1 MSDRLGVGVS
11 QMELVDVGRY
21 LERDVRVAALV
32 LALEAPAEHTVR
44 RAELGQ
50 ASAAEPIFTFTHSS
64 RARVAKMTPPNVVG
78 ARDRPGHDGH
88 RGGVRRRMAAAVAAA
103 IILAGAALIVAP
115 QPDRPLPPRPF
126 LAGQS
131 PLVLAHRG
139 ASAAAPENTLE
150 AFALALE
157 MGADI
162 LELDVHA
169 TSDGVV
175 VVIHDETVD
184 RTSNGTGRVA
194 AQTLADLQRLDFG
207 HAFSADG
214 GTTHPYRGGSVRIP
228 TLEEVFERFP
238 RARVNVEI
246 KQTVPDILDR
256 VWEVVRGRAAEDRVL
271 ITVPPE
277 VIARWSR
284 LSGGRTAL
292 AVDGDSARRF
302 VGSVVAKVEILY
314 RPEADVLQL
323 PLEWKVG
330 FTTIRLDTPEII
342 SRAHAAGLVI
352 DYWTIDDEPTMRRLF
367 RLGADAITT
376 NRPDLAVKVLRDL
389 GRR

>member
-1 MSDRLGVGVS
+1 M
-11 QMELVDVGRY
+11 
-21 LERDVRVAALV
+21 
-32 LALEAPAEHTVR
+32 
-44 RAELGQ
+44 
-50 ASAAEPIFTFTHSS
+50 
-64 RARVAKMTPPNVVG
+64 
-78 ARDRPGHDGH
+78 
-88 RGGVRRRMAAAVAAA
+88 RRRLAVATVAVV
-103 IILAGAALIVAP
+103 IGAGAVLSLRGDLAE
-115 QPDRPLPPRPF
+115 RPLPSRPF
-126 LAGQS
+126 LAGPS
-131 PLVLAHRG
+131 SLVLAHRG
-139 ASAAAPENTLE
+139 ASVAAPENTLE

-169 TSDGVV
+169 TSDGAV

-194 AQTLADLQRLDFG
+194 AQTLADLRGLDFG
-207 HAFSADG
+207 HAFSPDG
-214 GTTHPYRGGSVRIP
+214 GATYPYRNAGVRIP
-228 TLEEVFERFP
+228 TLDEVIARFP
-238 RARVNVEI
+238 RARLNIEI

-256 VWEVVRGRAAEDRVL
+256 VWEVVRDRAAEDRVL
-271 ITVPPE
+271 MTVPPE
-277 VIARWSR
+277 SIARWSR

-302 VGSVVAKVEILY
+302 VGSVVAKAAAIY

-323 PLEWKVG
+323 PLQWKVG
-330 FTTIRLDTPEII
+330 FTTIRLDTREII
-342 SRAHAAGLVI
+342 AGAHAAGLLV

-367 RLGADAITT
+367 ELGADAITT